1 VQNFYLRELK
11 GGKNNYLGLAAA
23 AIADD
28 TVGCKL
34 V

>member
-1 VQNFYLRELK
+1 LR